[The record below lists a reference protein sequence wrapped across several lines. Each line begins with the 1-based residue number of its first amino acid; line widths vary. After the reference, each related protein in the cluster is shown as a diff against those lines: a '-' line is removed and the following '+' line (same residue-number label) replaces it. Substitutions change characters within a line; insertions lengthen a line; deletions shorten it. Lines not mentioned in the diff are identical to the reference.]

1 MKIRDALMIAGLFFA
16 NSRDISPAVRHL
28 DPIVSSGV
36 YRIFDRQFN
45 ELEYG
50 GELKIIPERIMRARL
65 TGGLYGD
72 IIRYA
77 SKKSGLDE
85 KVVYA
90 VIDVESKGN
99 LYAQS
104 HAGAKGLMQLMPR
117 TARSLGV
124 KDIFSPDENIT
135 AGSDYL
141 AGLVEFYGDFSL
153 GLAAYNYGPDSLE
166 KVLGRHGSNWRKNLP
181 KETKDFIIRVQ
192 GTLALYER
200 HNLFN

>member
-16 NSRDISPAVRHL
+16 NCRDISPAVRYL
-28 DPIVSSGV
+28 DPIVGSGV
-36 YRIFDRQFN
+36 YRIFDRQLN

-50 GELKIIPERIMRARL
+50 GRLKTIPERIMRARL
-65 TGGLYGD
+65 IGGLYGD
-72 IIRYA
+72 IINRA
-77 SKKSGLDE
+77 SEKYGLDK

-124 KDIFSPDENIT
+124 KDIFSPEENIA

-141 AGLVEFYGDFSL
+141 TGLVEFYGNFPLS
-153 GLAAYNYGPDSLE
+153 LAAYNYGPDNLE
-166 KVLGRHGSNWRKNLP
+166 RVLGRHGGNWKKHLP

-192 GTLALYER
+192 GTLALYEI